1 MQPSR
6 DEAKNALNHL
16 LRTLA
21 PEQAAAITEFV
32 HHPDARIYRCIEL
45 LTTEASEAAAL
56 IA

>member
-21 PEQAAAITEFV
+21 PQEAAAITEFV